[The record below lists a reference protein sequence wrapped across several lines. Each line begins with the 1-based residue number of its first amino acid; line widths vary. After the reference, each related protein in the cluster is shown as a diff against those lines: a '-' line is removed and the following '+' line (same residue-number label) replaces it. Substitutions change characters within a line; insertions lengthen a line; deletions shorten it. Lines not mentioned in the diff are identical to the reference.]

1 MKSYAKWLI
10 YYNLNL
16 LSAIINWIASFF
28 GLGGIVSFESDY
40 LAKITHIEYSR
51 ELKVMQQRADDAA
64 RQYRETLAAEKRT
77 RLYIDEDEDNG

>member
-16 LSAIINWIASFF
+16 LSAVINWVASFF

-40 LAKITHIEYSR
+40 LVRVTSIAY
-51 ELKVMQQRADDAA
+51 ELELAAMKQRAELAEK
-64 RQYRETLAAEKRT
+64 QYRETLAAEKRT
-77 RLYIDEDEDNG
+77 PLYIDEDEDNG

>member
-1 MKSYAKWLI
+1 MKSYAKWFI

-16 LSAIINWIASFF
+16 LSAVINWLASFF
-28 GLGGIVSFESDY
+28 GLGGIASFESNY
-40 LAKITHIEYSR
+40 LAKITYIEYSR
-51 ELKVMQQRADDAA
+51 ELKMMQQRADDAE

>member
-1 MKSYAKWLI
+1 MRSYAKWLI

-16 LSAIINWIASFF
+16 LSAIINWVASFF

-40 LAKITHIEYSR
+40 LAKITQIAYQK
-51 ELKVMQQRADDAA
+51 ELEMMQQRADDAA
-64 RQYRETLAAEKRT
+64 RQYKETLAAEKRT

>member
-16 LSAIINWIASFF
+16 LSAIINWLGSFF

-40 LAKITHIEYSR
+40 LVRVTSISY
-51 ELKVMQQRADDAA
+51 ELELAAMKQRAELAEK
-64 RQYRETLAAEKRT
+64 QYRETLAAEKRT
-77 RLYIDEDEDNG
+77 PLYMDEDEDNG

>member
-16 LSAIINWIASFF
+16 LSAIINWVASFF

-40 LAKITHIEYSR
+40 LVRVTSIAY
-51 ELKVMQQRADDAA
+51 ELELAAMKQRAEQAEK
-64 RQYRETLAAEKRT
+64 QYRETLAAEKRT
-77 RLYIDEDEDNG
+77 PLYIDEDEDNG

>member
-1 MKSYAKWLI
+1 MRFYAKWLI

-28 GLGGIVSFESDY
+28 GLGGIAGFESDY
-40 LAKITHIEYSR
+40 LTKITQLAYKK
-51 ELKVMQQRADDAA
+51 ELEMMQERAEEAK

-77 RLYIDEDEDNG
+77 PLYTDEDEDNG

>member
-51 ELKVMQQRADDAA
+51 ELKVMQQRADNAA

-77 RLYIDEDEDNG
+77 PLYTNEDEDNG